1 MKRLYLIVTAVLVLG
16 LTAHAADLN
25 VKCGH
30 KGLPNTINGALKLL
44 KQLNPEA
51 PNTLTVSGTC
61 KENVLIRGFNRL
73 TLRTTTG
80 ATINDASRGT
90 GFVVDIDDSTDIVL
104 NGFTINGG
112 VLGVSCENFSVC
124 RFDGNT
130 IQGASVAGIQL
141 VQSRATFGANTLQNN
156 STGLVVNDASSVRTS
171 GGLVIQQNL
180 VDGVNVDAGGSFE
193 SFEDTIQNN
202 AGNGVASYN
211 HGYLFLNGTTITGNG
226 MGVAVL
232 GQSAA
237 DFMNNVI
244 TGNGYDGVLV
254 KDLSYASFFGGD
266 TITGNP
272 ILDVE
277 CQDYFTVVRGFATL
291 GSATTNCTNIS
302 SPQSSGLNRP
312 SLNRALPRSH

>member
-1 MKRLYLIVTAVLVLG
+1 MKRAYVIVIAVLVLG
-16 LTAHAADLN
+16 LTAHAVDLN

-44 KQLNPEA
+44 KLLNPEG

-61 KENVLIRGFNRL
+61 KENVLIQGFNRL

-80 ATINDASRGT
+80 ATINDASGGT
-90 GFVVDIDDSTDIVL
+90 GFVVDIDDSTDIKL

-112 VLGVSCENFSVC
+112 VLGVSCGNFSVC
-124 RFDGNT
+124 RFNGNT

-141 VQSRATFGANTLQNN
+141 VQSRAKFGANTLQNN
-156 STGLVVNDASSVRTS
+156 STGFVVNDVSSVRTS

-193 SFEDTIQNN
+193 SFGDTIQNN

-211 HGYLFLNGTTITGNG
+211 HGYLFLLGTTITGNG

-237 DFMNNVI
+237 DFANNVI
-244 TGNGYDGVLV
+244 IGNGYDGVLV

-266 TITGNP
+266 TAMCPG
-272 ILDVE
+272 
-277 CQDYFTVVRGFATL
+277 A
-291 GSATTNCTNIS
+291 
-302 SPQSSGLNRP
+302 
-312 SLNRALPRSH
+312 